1 MKSVIKADTETVDKK
16 HSGKFISHLT
26 FDVPMITKLVSTG
39 ILSIFKDTFLL
50 LGLVAVMFYQN
61 WRLALFALI
70 MIPLASFA
78 ARSLDWESLTEAQE
92 KSGVLTA
99 YLLEIFK
106 NHKIIKI
113 FQKENYEFNRAENF
127 IDKLKEKKKKFNL
140 LLSERL
146 QLWKH

>member
-1 MKSVIKADTETVDKK
+1 M
-16 HSGKFISHLT
+16 GKRLG
-26 FDVPMITKLVSTG
+26 KVS
-39 ILSIFKDTFLL
+39 
-50 LGLVAVMFYQN
+50 
-61 WRLALFALI
+61 
-70 MIPLASFA
+70 
-78 ARSLDWESLTEAQE
+78 TEAQE

-127 IDKLKEKKKKFNL
+127 IDKLKEKKEKFNL